1 MSVQLYVC
9 VCVCGL
15 CTLIVC
21 MYMFTSLEATSLLA
35 SLHKGSLLLCT
46 SALLRVS
53 AYCVVVVGHTMYLH

>member
-1 MSVQLYVC
+1 MSVCVC

-21 MYMFTSLEATSLLA
+21 MYMFTSLEAASPLA

-46 SALLRVS
+46 SALLHVS
-53 AYCVVVVGHTMYLH
+53 AYCVVVVGHTM